1 MAFPVSP
8 YIDQEDG
15 ALRIAGTRVGLSSI
29 VAGFH
34 DGESPDKIALEFPTV
49 TAAQLYGAIAYYL
62 ANRKLIDDFFAGV
75 DRDFERRVRPLGETN
90 PELFARL
97 EAARQQLSS
106 KRT

>member
-1 MAFPVSP
+1 MSFPVSP

-15 ALRIAGTRVGLSSI
+15 AIRIAGTRVGLSSI
-29 VAGFH
+29 VAGFRE
-34 DGESPDKIALEFPTV
+34 GESPDTIAKEFPAVTV
-49 TAAQLYGAIAYYL
+49 AQVYGAIAYYL
-62 ANRKLIDDFFAGV
+62 ENRKLVDDFFAEV
-75 DRDFERRVRPLGETN
+75 DREFERRVRPLGETN

>member
-15 ALRIAGTRVGLSSI
+15 AIRIAGTRVGLSSI
-29 VAGFH
+29 VAGFRE
-34 DGESPDKIALEFPTV
+34 GESPDKIAKEFPTV
-49 TAAQLYGAIAYYL
+49 TVAQVYGAIAYYL
-62 ANRKLIDDFFAGV
+62 ENRKLVDDFLAEV
-75 DRDFERRVRPLGETN
+75 DREFERRVRPLGETN